1 MREEVLRRSDV
12 GNQLRNDIQI
22 PDKLPDFRVRGLSA
36 QDHELQDGNLAKV
49 RSQRL
54 SHQKNHQTDPIR
66 TKTLDLRLKRL

>member
-36 QDHELQDGNLAKV
+36 QDYELQDGHLAKV

-54 SHQKNHQTDPIR
+54 SH
-66 TKTLDLRLKRL
+66 